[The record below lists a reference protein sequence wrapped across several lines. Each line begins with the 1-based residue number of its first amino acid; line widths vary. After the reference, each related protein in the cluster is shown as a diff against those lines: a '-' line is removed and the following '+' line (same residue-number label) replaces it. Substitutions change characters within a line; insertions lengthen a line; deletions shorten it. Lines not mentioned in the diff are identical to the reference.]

1 MLVTI
6 KLLKLNFFEFSRSCL
21 DGSELGLPSE
31 ASQPGG
37 VLCSIREILFSIADH
52 VSKLPLS
59 GEALWFYHAVKQE
72 TASAIC
78 YGFSTLFPSLLD
90 KLQIMNRLMVSKC
103 HSETELTPGQKLLI
117 PMLVPGFTS
126 TKMLFQLM
134 TDPDTLFEADGSS
147 DAVVT
152 ETVITFMSTLLDG
165 LWEQMND
172 VIKSSSGDITGLM
185 KRLDAIE
192 MRHEFNERW
201 LHSPLFRGGLEE
213 LWSGLEHENNEV
225 GRNEALLLQVV
236 DNVGN
241 GKKLLDKVRNAVDPG
256 SAPGSANPQL
266 RVARLK
272 RQDSVEATLEKSGGI
287 EAVDRAVRA
296 TYAALLKHTN
306 ISYTTEPI
314 SSEGALAETVVDAWK
329 AALQLRRWI
338 VREQQKLA
346 AAFSEAGAP
355 NGFSPDMEA
364 KERQKALYN
373 AVCEPIIRRALLLLQ
388 LAPAPIQ
395 TSPSASSPMK
405 ILPGISMAT
414 SYDFLKATQREPAD
428 TATLEEP
435 ERKRFT
441 RQLNKLMET
450 KSMEVMEEEDEQIHA
465 DIFSFIQ
472 QSSSNLLT
480 STRGDEGST
489 RHPEDLMRD
498 ILLVHQK
505 RAKQRLQGL
514 KTFARL
520 LQCTENIPSS
530 RFHVIPMFSSAF
542 KRVRLNSG
550 KPSANLSTGQTSIVK
565 IHYLVDLEF
574 AGPQLS
580 DAIGREFFQLLA
592 FLLKSSSS
600 HLCRVQQLIEAGLDL
615 GSNEMRSSSTTIQS
629 AVQDMLLVLEMCCL
643 PYRGQD
649 WDHLQRTNLVSLL
662 TEFTS
667 WKGWQSF
674 IQYDGSDDSPT
685 DADSTETYAILPAAS
700 GSKYP
705 NIICS
710 RYVTL
715 GTDLRKLTITH
726 KSIEGSD
733 DNYLYVLL
741 EKLLCLSVS
750 PLAQQ
755 TLIRMLQKIAISVD
769 CSFTVKVALATCLDL
784 QEFGGIER
792 MFLVFY

>member
-615 GSNEMRSSSTTIQS
+615 GSNEMR
-629 AVQDMLLVLEMCCL
+629 
-643 PYRGQD
+643 GQD

>member
-192 MRHEFNERW
+192 MRHEFKCVNIMLRAALFCERW

-600 HLCRVQQLIEAGLDL
+600 HLCRVQQLIEEGLDL

-733 DNYLYVLL
+733 DN
-741 EKLLCLSVS
+741 
-750 PLAQQ
+750 

>member
-733 DNYLYVLL
+733 DN
-741 EKLLCLSVS
+741 
-750 PLAQQ
+750 

>member
-1 MLVTI
+1 MDEGTSAAPLIIHVLYPMLVTI

-520 LQCTENIPSS
+520 LHCTENIPSS

-733 DNYLYVLL
+733 DN
-741 EKLLCLSVS
+741 
-750 PLAQQ
+750 